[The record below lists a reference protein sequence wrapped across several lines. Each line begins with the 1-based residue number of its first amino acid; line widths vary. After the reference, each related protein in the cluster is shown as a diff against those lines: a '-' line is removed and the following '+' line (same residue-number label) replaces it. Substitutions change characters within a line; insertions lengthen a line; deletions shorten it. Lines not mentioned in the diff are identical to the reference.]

1 MSVPITAPS
10 PVAAIA
16 GLWVIFGIP
25 LVEEQYRVT
34 IMEHRT
40 RLGVNTEAFGL
51 ELELSTYI
59 AIVQFEDS

>member
-1 MSVPITAPS
+1 VSITITAPS

-25 LVEEQYRVT
+25 LIEERYRVT
-34 IMEHRT
+34 IMEHRI